1 MRHDRLVFDCIV
13 AGAGHNGLITAAY
26 LSRAGYRVLVLE
38 AAERVG
44 GAAIS
49 AEIFPGLPARLS
61 KYSYLV
67 SLLPSSI
74 IEDLDIEVP
83 LARRNIA
90 SYTPDPSSPERGL
103 LIPSGDE
110 AEIRSRIRD
119 FTGRSDQAEAWID
132 FYARTERL
140 ASVWF
145 PSLLE
150 PLVSREEMRRRVSAE
165 DWRDF
170 VERPLGEVIESTFDD
185 DILRGIVLTDGLIGT
200 YASAHDPSLH
210 QNICFAYHVIGQGTG
225 QWDVP
230 IGGMGAIT
238 AQLADRVRVAGGE
251 IRTAAEV
258 IAIDEEDGGYRVTAK
273 EGGQDFVWESRTV
286 AAGFAPAELDRL
298 RGRRTEPIDD
308 LAGGAQ
314 VKVNMLLS
322 RLPRLRDPHVR
333 PEDAFAGTFHIN
345 EGYDQLHIAYS
356 ESSRGHLPDPLPAE
370 IYCHSL
376 TDPSI
381 LGEDLRARG
390 AQTLTLFG
398 LHAPHSLFVGSSAPS
413 REEILAAVEHT
424 LDSVLDEPIADCLMP
439 DRDGQPCIEV
449 NTTVDIERDLRIPT
463 GNIFHTPLSWPW
475 ASNPGEVGTWGV
487 ETDSPGLA
495 MCGSGAVRGGGVS
508 GIPGHNAAKY
518 LTELLARRQG
528 VA

>member
-1 MRHDRLVFDCIV
+1 MRHDRAVFDCIV

-26 LSRAGYRVLVLE
+26 LCRAGYRVLVLE
-38 AAERVG
+38 ASERVG

-49 AEIFPGLPARLS
+49 AELFPGMSARLS

-67 SLLPSSI
+67 SLLPSTI
-74 IEDLDIEVP
+74 IDDLDIEVP

-90 SYTPDPSSPERGL
+90 SYTPDPTSPERGL

-110 AEIRSRIRD
+110 AEVRARITD

-132 FYARTERL
+132 FYTRTERL
-140 ASVWF
+140 ASVLF
-145 PSLLE
+145 PSLLQ
-150 PLVSREEMRRRVSAE
+150 PLVSREEMQRRVSAE

-185 DILRGIVLTDGLIGT
+185 DTLRGIVLTDGLIGT
-200 YASAHDPSLH
+200 YTSAHDPSLH

-238 AQLADRVRVAGGE
+238 AQLADRVREAGGE

-258 IAIDEEDGGYRVTAK
+258 VAIEEEDSGYRVTAK
-273 EGGQDFVWESRTV
+273 VDGQELAWGSRTV
-286 AAGFAPAELDRL
+286 AAGFAPTELDRL
-298 RGRRTEPIDD
+298 RGRRIEPIDD

-322 RLPRLRDPHVR
+322 RLPRLRDPRVR

-424 LDSVLDEPIADCLMP
+424 LDSVLDEPIADCLML

-508 GIPGHNAAKY
+508 GIPGHNAARY
-518 LTELLARRQG
+518 LAGMLA
-528 VA
+528 

>member
-1 MRHDRLVFDCIV
+1 VRHDRLVFDCIV